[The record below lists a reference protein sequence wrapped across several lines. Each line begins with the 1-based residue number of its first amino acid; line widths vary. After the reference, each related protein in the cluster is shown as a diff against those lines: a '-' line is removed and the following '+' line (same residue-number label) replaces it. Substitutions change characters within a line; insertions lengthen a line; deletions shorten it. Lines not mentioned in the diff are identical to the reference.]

1 MEAAGA
7 IYSLYGAADR
17 LRSHVN
23 HDPGTHN
30 FLQENREQ
38 LYAALGDYF
47 YPDDSSYAR
56 TEIASESELKS
67 PEELHVPLPD
77 DNVDFQRLA
86 RALSRSLPRDAEL
99 PTTRPAADEWQSNRR
114 NRLRALLRIP
124 SYEVTAVEEHRAD
137 KPSGAGSLTFKIG
150 STTTNAWSVPA
161 NAFAP
166 AEQRGASR
174 VLVVADAGRDAGA
187 AEVERL
193 VADGRRVLAAD
204 PLLWGESKP
213 GGQDPSY
220 TYALFIAT
228 VGERPLGIQAAQ
240 LAALARWARARDD
253 QPIEIVALGPRAATA
268 ALVASAIE
276 PQAIAGLELGD
287 ALASLKELIERNVA
301 AEAMP
306 ELFAYGMLAEC
317 DIMQLVAMAAPRP
330 VRFRDLSERASR
342 RFDPLEAWYALFGAT
357 YERPHESP

>member
-1 MEAAGA
+1 M
-7 IYSLYGAADR
+7 
-17 LRSHVN
+17 
-23 HDPGTHN
+23 
-30 FLQENREQ
+30 
-38 LYAALGDYF
+38 
-47 YPDDSSYAR
+47 
-56 TEIASESELKS
+56 
-67 PEELHVPLPD
+67 
-77 DNVDFQRLA
+77 
-86 RALSRSLPRDAEL
+86 
-99 PTTRPAADEWQSNRR
+99 
-114 NRLRALLRIP
+114 
-124 SYEVTAVEEHRAD
+124 
-137 KPSGAGSLTFKIG
+137 
-150 STTTNAWSVPA
+150 PA

-166 AEQRGASR
+166 AEQRREAACWSWPTPDATPGPRKSSGSWRTAVACSPPIRSCGANRSP
-174 VLVVADAGRDAGA
+174 A
-187 AEVERL
+187 ART
-193 VADGRRVLAAD
+193 
-204 PLLWGESKP
+204 
-213 GGQDPSY
+213 PSY
-220 TYALFIAT
+220 TYALFIAA

-253 QPIEIVALGPRAATA
+253 QPIEIVAIGPRAATA

-306 ELFAYGMLAEC
+306 ELFAFGLLAEC